1 MKHFGI
7 PMDRRAFLL
16 AAAGVALAS
25 PVAAQTA
32 GNVAPPAPAPVT
44 PAPATIVDDDYV
56 LGSGDKIRLIV
67 FGETALSG
75 EFVVAGSGDVSLPLV
90 GQVRAATLTVSAF
103 RESVREALMAGY
115 LKDPKVSVEVAT
127 YRPFYILGEVAR
139 PGEYPYTSGLN
150 VLNAIATAGGYT
162 YRAQQKQVF
171 VRGAR
176 DGAERK
182 VTLTPQLMVAP
193 GDTIRIAERF
203 F

>member
-16 AAAGVALAS
+16 AAAGAAFASTAVAQVAS
-25 PVAAQTA
+25 D
-32 GNVAPPAPAPVT
+32 APAGAAPT
-44 PAPATIVDDDYV
+44 PQNIVDDDYV

-67 FGETALSG
+67 FGEQSLSG

-90 GQVRAATLTVSAF
+90 GQVRAANLTISAF
-103 RESVREALMAGY
+103 RESVRTALMNGY
-115 LKDPKVSVEVAT
+115 LKDPKVSVEVTT

-150 VLNAIATAGGYT
+150 VQNAIATAGGYT
-162 YRAQQKQVF
+162 YRAQQKYVF
-171 VRGAR
+171 IRGAH
-176 DGAERK
+176 DNVERK
-182 VTLTPQLMVAP
+182 VDLTPQLRVGP